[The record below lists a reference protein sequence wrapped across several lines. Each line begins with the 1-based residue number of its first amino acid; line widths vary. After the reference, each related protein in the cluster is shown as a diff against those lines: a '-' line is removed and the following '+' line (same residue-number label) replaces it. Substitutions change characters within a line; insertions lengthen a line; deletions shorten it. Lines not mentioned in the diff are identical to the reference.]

1 MSLIIGLTG
10 GIGSGKT
17 SAARFFYALGA
28 GIIDTDEI
36 ARTLT
41 DSHGVAIRDIR
52 QTFGQDFIT
61 QDGALDRKKMRD
73 LVFSDNL
80 SRWKLEKILHP
91 LIYKEVVRHQTSILS
106 PYTLIV
112 LPLLF
117 ETSNYFNMI
126 QRVLVID
133 CDERQQVERAIK
145 RDSLNEQEVR
155 AIMSTQISRLE
166 RLQRA
171 HDTLINDMDIQN
183 LKEQVKIFHRKY
195 LSLSHK
201 N

>member
-1 MSLIIGLTG
+1 M
-10 GIGSGKT
+10 
-17 SAARFFYALGA
+17 
-28 GIIDTDEI
+28 
-36 ARTLT
+36 
-41 DSHGVAIRDIR
+41 AIRDIR

-91 LIYKEVVRHQTSILS
+91 LIYKEIVRHQTFILS

-183 LKEQVKIFHRKY
+183 LKEQVEIFHRKY